1 MQGCDGT
8 WVGGAIL
15 LDLLGHSKDLI
26 SKRSDF
32 GNWLILIKR
41 EMIYFICELLNGGT
55 TVDHTAYTFL

>member
-15 LDLLGHSKDLI
+15 LDLLGHGKDLI